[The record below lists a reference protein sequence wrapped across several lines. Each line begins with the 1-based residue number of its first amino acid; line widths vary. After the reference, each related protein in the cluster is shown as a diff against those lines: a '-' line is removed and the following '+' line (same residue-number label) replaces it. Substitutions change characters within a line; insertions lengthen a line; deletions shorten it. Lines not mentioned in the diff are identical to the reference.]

1 VRAAVVAVGDE
12 LLLGDIVNG
21 NAAWL
26 GAELALVGAAV
37 VHSSMVGDD
46 AERIAAAVRAGLDAA
61 DVVLV
66 TGGLGPTT
74 DDVTRDA
81 VALVAGT
88 ALERSPTLE
97 RQLREKFRAYGM
109 SMPQA
114 VLRQADVP
122 AGARPLDNPVGTA
135 PGLRLE
141 VGEQLVFALPGPPH
155 ELAAVARGSVLDE
168 LRSRSGTVVRTRTL
182 HCCGRGESE
191 VAEVVAASIEVPS
204 GVDLAYLAGGAVV
217 RVRLT
222 TSASTE
228 AEADRVLDPLLAEL
242 SEALGDTVF
251 GRDLDTLP
259 AVVLSR
265 LLAAGETVGV
275 AESLTGG
282 LLGAALSEL
291 PGSSGAFRG
300 GLLVYATDLKASLA
314 GVPDQVLAEHG
325 AVSEQTA
332 AALASG
338 ARDRLGATYGLG
350 VTGVAGPDEQEGKAV
365 GTVHVAVAGPG
376 FVKTVSRRLP
386 GDRGR
391 VRLLAVTVALD
402 LLRRQ
407 LPLPEGSPGGGG
419 RGRSALG

>member
-1 VRAAVVAVGDE
+1 VAVGDE
-12 LLLGDIVNG
+12 LLLGDVVNG

-26 GAELALVGAAV
+26 GAELALVGAPV

-61 DVVLV
+61 DVVVL
-66 TGGLGPTT
+66 TGGLGPTS

-88 ALERSPTLE
+88 RLERSAALVGV
-97 RQLREKFRAYGM
+97 LRDKFRAYGLQ
-109 SMPQA
+109 MPEA

-122 AGARPLDNPVGTA
+122 VGARPLDNPVGTA

-141 VGEQLVFALPGPPH
+141 VGEHLVFALPGPPH

-168 LRSRSGTVVRTRTL
+168 LRARSGTVVLTRTL
-182 HCCGRGESE
+182 HCAGRGESE
-191 VAEVVAASIEVPS
+191 VAELVEATIDVPA

-222 TSASTE
+222 TSAGTE
-228 AEADRVLDPLLAEL
+228 VEADRVLAPLVASL
-242 SEALGDTVF
+242 SAALGDTVF

-259 AVVLSR
+259 AVILRR
-265 LLAAGETVGV
+265 LLAAQATVAV

-282 LLGAALSEL
+282 LLGAALTDL
-291 PGSSGAFRG
+291 PGSSAAFRG
-300 GLLVYATDLKASLA
+300 GLLVYATDLKTVLA
-314 GVPDQVLAEHG
+314 GVPEAVLAEHG

-350 VTGVAGPDEQEGKAV
+350 VTGVAGPDEQEGKPV
-365 GTVHVAVAGPG
+365 GTVHVAVAGSG
-376 FVKTVSRRLP
+376 WVKTVSRRLP

-391 VRLLAVTVALD
+391 IRLLAVTVALD

-407 LPLPEGSPGGGG
+407 LPEGP
-419 RGRSALG
+419 R

>member
-1 VRAAVVAVGDE
+1 MVAVGDE
-12 LLLGDIVNG
+12 LLLGDVVNG

-26 GAELALVGAAV
+26 GAELALVGAPV
-37 VHSSMVGDD
+37 THSSMVGDD
-46 AERIAAAVRAGLDAA
+46 AERIATAVRAGLDAA
-61 DVVLV
+61 DVVVL

-88 ALERSPTLE
+88 RLERSAALE
-97 RQLREKFRAYGM
+97 QGLREKFRAYGLQ
-109 SMPQA
+109 MPEA

-122 AGARPLDNPVGTA
+122 AGVRPLDNPVGTA

-155 ELAAVARGSVLDE
+155 ELAAVARGSVLEE
-168 LRSRSGTVVRTRTL
+168 LRARSGTVVLTRTL
-182 HCCGRGESE
+182 HCAGRGESE
-191 VAEVVAASIEVPS
+191 VAELVAATIEVPA

-222 TSASTE
+222 TSAGTE
-228 AEADRVLDPLLAEL
+228 VEAGRVLAPLVASL
-242 SEALGDTVF
+242 SAALGDTVF

-259 AVVLSR
+259 GVVLRR
-265 LLAAGETVGV
+265 LLAAQATVAV

-282 LLGAALSEL
+282 LLGAALTDL
-291 PGSSGAFRG
+291 PGSSTAFRG

-314 GVPDQVLAEHG
+314 GVPEVVLAEHG

-350 VTGVAGPDEQEGKAV
+350 VTGVAGPDEQEGKPV

-376 FVKTVSRRLP
+376 WVKTVSRRLP

-391 VRLLAVTVALD
+391 IRLLAVTVALD

-407 LPLPEGSPGGGG
+407 LPEGP
-419 RGRSALG
+419 R